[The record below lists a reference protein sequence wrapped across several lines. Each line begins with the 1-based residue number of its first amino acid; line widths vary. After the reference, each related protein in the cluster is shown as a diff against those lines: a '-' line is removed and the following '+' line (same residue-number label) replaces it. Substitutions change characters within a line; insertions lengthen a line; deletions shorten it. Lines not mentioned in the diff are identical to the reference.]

1 MNRSIF
7 ASRQL
12 LRFGQPWL
20 GAALALT
27 LAIGAGVLLAQLLM
41 SPPSSDL
48 RTLAAYLTVSGVA
61 SLGLGWLA
69 LRVADRAVGLTIQAK
84 AFLSSIIGSGVALLN
99 IFIVAQLM
107 FVSTSHDLNLLIA
120 LILFSAIVTLFFSL
134 WVATTIAGR
143 IELVA
148 DGIRSLA
155 GGDYQARLVDAG
167 RDEVAQ
173 LAADVNLLAARLQAA
188 EEQRAALD
196 RERQE
201 LTAAISH
208 DLRTP
213 LASVRAMVE
222 ALDDHVVEDAG
233 EVKRYYGTMRREIER
248 LSSMID
254 DLFELARMDAG
265 ALELERRPVT
275 LQEVAAEVVDAM
287 QAQAKQAGVALAL
300 RVDGN
305 PNELSLDGARIERV
319 AANLVRNALEHAPA
333 GGRVAVRVFAE
344 NGWAALEVTDNG
356 EGMEPDVIER
366 VWDRFYRGERSRQ
379 RKQGAADG
387 AGLGLAIVRG
397 FVEAHGG
404 TVEAESSPG
413 QGTTFTVKLPA
424 TDGA

>member
-1 MNRSIF
+1 MNRSVF

-20 GAALALT
+20 GAVLALT

-69 LRVADRAVGLTIQAK
+69 LRAADRAVGLTIQAK

-134 WVATTIAGR
+134 WVATTVAGR

-155 GGDYQARLVDAG
+155 GGDYQARLADAG
-167 RDEVAQ
+167 GDEVAK
-173 LAADVNLLAARLQAA
+173 LAADVNLLATRLQAA
-188 EEQRAALD
+188 EEQRTALD

-222 ALDDHVVEDAG
+222 ALDDHVVEEAG

-265 ALELERRPVT
+265 ALELERRPVA

-287 QAQAKQAGVALAL
+287 QAQAKQAGVTLAL
-300 RVDGN
+300 RVDGS
-305 PNELSLDGARIERV
+305 PSELSLDGARIERV

-333 GGRVAVRVFAE
+333 GGQVAVRVFAE

-356 EGMEPDVIER
+356 EGIKAGAIER

-379 RKQGAADG
+379 RRPGAADG

-404 TVEAESSPG
+404 TVEATSPAG
-413 QGTTFTVKLPA
+413 RGATFTVRLPA
-424 TDGA
+424 S

>member
-1 MNRSIF
+1 MNRSVF

-20 GAALALT
+20 GAVLALT

-69 LRVADRAVGLTIQAK
+69 LRAADRAVGLTIQAK

-134 WVATTIAGR
+134 WVATTVAGR

-155 GGDYQARLVDAG
+155 GGDYQARLADAG
-167 RDEVAQ
+167 GDEVAK
-173 LAADVNLLAARLQAA
+173 LAADVNLLATRLQAA
-188 EEQRAALD
+188 EEQRTALD

-222 ALDDHVVEDAG
+222 ALDDHVVEEAG

-265 ALELERRPVT
+265 ALELERRPVA

-300 RVDGN
+300 RVDGS
-305 PNELSLDGARIERV
+305 PSELSLDGARIERV

-333 GGRVAVRVFAE
+333 GGQVAVRVFAE

-356 EGMEPDVIER
+356 EGIKAGAIER

-379 RKQGAADG
+379 RRPGAADG

-404 TVEAESSPG
+404 TVEATSPAG
-413 QGTTFTVKLPA
+413 RGATFTVRLPA
-424 TDGA
+424 S

>member
-1 MNRSIF
+1 MNRSVF

-20 GAALALT
+20 GAVLALT

-69 LRVADRAVGLTIQAK
+69 LRAADRAVGLTIQAK

-107 FVSTSHDLNLLIA
+107 FVSTSHDLDLLIA

-134 WVATTIAGR
+134 WVATTVAGR

-155 GGDYQARLVDAG
+155 GGDYQARLADAG
-167 RDEVAQ
+167 GDEVAK
-173 LAADVNLLAARLQAA
+173 LAADVNLLATRLQAA
-188 EEQRAALD
+188 EEQRTALD

-222 ALDDHVVEDAG
+222 ALDDHVVEEAG

-265 ALELERRPVT
+265 ALELERRPVA

-287 QAQAKQAGVALAL
+287 QAQAKQAGVTLAL
-300 RVDGN
+300 RVDGS
-305 PNELSLDGARIERV
+305 PSELSLDGARIERV

-333 GGRVAVRVFAE
+333 GGQVAVRVFAE

-356 EGMEPDVIER
+356 EGIKAGAIER

-379 RKQGAADG
+379 RRPGAADG

-404 TVEAESSPG
+404 TVEATSPAG
-413 QGTTFTVKLPA
+413 RGATFTVRLPA
-424 TDGA
+424 S

>member
-1 MNRSIF
+1 MNRSVF

-20 GAALALT
+20 GAVLALT

-69 LRVADRAVGLTIQAK
+69 LRAADRAVGLTIQAK

-134 WVATTIAGR
+134 WVATTVAGR

-155 GGDYQARLVDAG
+155 GGDYQARLADAG
-167 RDEVAQ
+167 GDEVAK
-173 LAADVNLLAARLQAA
+173 LAADVNLLATRLQAA
-188 EEQRAALD
+188 EEQRTALD

-222 ALDDHVVEDAG
+222 ALDDHVVEEAG

-265 ALELERRPVT
+265 ALELERRPVA

-287 QAQAKQAGVALAL
+287 QAQAKRAGVALAL
-300 RVDGN
+300 RVDGS
-305 PNELSLDGARIERV
+305 PSELSLDGARIERV

-333 GGRVAVRVFAE
+333 GGQVAVRVFAE

-356 EGMEPDVIER
+356 EGIKAGAIER

-404 TVEAESSPG
+404 TVEATSPAG
-413 QGTTFTVKLPA
+413 RGATFTVRLPA
-424 TDGA
+424 S